1 MMREE
6 SFMTVQEVITEIR
19 RLSFEDRLELLRLLN
34 ESLQSE
40 QQTKRSDSTTLN
52 RVRGLLKPDGPL
64 PDDEELRDAYV
75 EHLMEKY
82 T

>member
-1 MMREE
+1 
-6 SFMTVQEVITEIR
+6 MTVQEMIDEIR
-19 RLSFEDRLELLRLLN
+19 RLSFADRLELLRLLN

-40 QQTKRSDSTTLN
+40 PKNKPTDVITLDSL
-52 RVRGLLKPDGPL
+52 RGLLKPDGP
-64 PDDEELRDAYV
+64 PPGDEELHDAYV